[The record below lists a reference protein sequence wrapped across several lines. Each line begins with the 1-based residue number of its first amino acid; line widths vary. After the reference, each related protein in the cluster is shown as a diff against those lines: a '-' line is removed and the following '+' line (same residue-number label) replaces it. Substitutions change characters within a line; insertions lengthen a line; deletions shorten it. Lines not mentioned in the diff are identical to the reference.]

1 MRFKQVCIES
11 LGYVLPEELLTSD
24 DLEQRLEPLYKRLR
38 LPSGRLELMTGIRER
53 RFWAANTMPSD
64 SSIQSCRH
72 ALQAA
77 DLAPSQ
83 IGALIHASVCRDHLE
98 PATASRVHDELGL
111 PYDCVIYDVS
121 NACLGILNGMLQA
134 ANMIELGQIDAA
146 LVVGSEGSRALV
158 ETTID
163 SLNRDPSW
171 TRRSVKLAV
180 ASLTIGSASVAV
192 ALTHESISQTQNQLL
207 GGAVMANTEH
217 HRLCHSG
224 SDEAA
229 STGRHPLMTTDSE
242 KLMAEGIKTGAA
254 CFNRFKETLH
264 WSQNDID
271 RSICHQVGTAHRK
284 LMLES
289 LNLRPETDFA
299 TLEYLGN
306 TGSAALPTTLALGL
320 EYGHVNKGDQ
330 LALLGIGSGINSVML
345 GVDWQQTSVEGTDPH
360 RNRQLW
366 QADTQ
371 VGTA

>member
-1 MRFKQVCIES
+1 MRFQQVCIES
-11 LGYVLPEELLTSD
+11 LGYVLPEEVLTSND
-24 DLEQRLEPLYKRLR
+24 VEQRLEPLYKRLR

-72 ALQAA
+72 ALRAA

-83 IGALIHASVCRDHLE
+83 IGALIPASVCRDHLE

-146 LVVGSEGSRALV
+146 LGVGSEGSRALV

-229 STGRHPLMTTDSE
+229 STGMPPLMTTDSE

-330 LALLGIGSGINSVML
+330 LALLGIGSGINLVML
-345 GVDWQQTSVEGTDPH
+345 GVDWQQTLVEGTDPH
-360 RNRQLW
+360 RNRRLW

>member
-1 MRFKQVCIES
+1 MRFQQVCIES
-11 LGYVLPEELLTSD
+11 LGYVLPGEVLTSD
-24 DLEQRLEPLYKRLR
+24 ALEQRLEPLYSRLR

-53 RFWAANTMPSD
+53 RFWEPNTLPSD
-64 SSIQSCRH
+64 HSIQSCRH
-72 ALQAA
+72 ALEAA

-158 ETTID
+158 ETTIQ
-163 SLNRDPSW
+163 SLNTDPIW
-171 TRRSVKLAV
+171 TRRSVKMAV

-192 ALTHESISQTQNQLL
+192 ALTHESISQTQNRLV

-224 SDEAA
+224 ADEAA
-229 STGRHPLMTTDSE
+229 STGMQPLMTTDSE

-254 CFNRFKETLH
+254 CFTRFKEAIG
-264 WSQNDID
+264 WMQDDIN
-271 RSICHQVGTAHRK
+271 RSFCHQVGSAHRK

-289 LNLRPETDFA
+289 LNLRPEHDFA
-299 TLEYLGN
+299 TLEFLGN

-320 EYGHVNKGDQ
+320 ENGHAGPGDQ

-345 GVDWQQTSVEGTDPH
+345 GVEWQKTLVGGTDPLDQ
-360 RNRQLW
+360 RELWSRERQPR
-366 QADTQ
+366 T
-371 VGTA
+371 V

>member
-1 MRFKQVCIES
+1 MRFQQVCIES
-11 LGYVLPEELLTSD
+11 LGYVLPEEVLTSD
-24 DLEQRLEPLYKRLR
+24 DVEQRLEPLYKRLR

-229 STGRHPLMTTDSE
+229 STGMHPLMTTDSE

-345 GVDWQQTSVEGTDPH
+345 GVDWQQTLVEGTDPH
-360 RNRQLW
+360 RNRRLW

>member
-1 MRFKQVCIES
+1 MRFQQVCIES
-11 LGYVLPEELLTSD
+11 LGYVLPEEVLTSND
-24 DLEQRLEPLYKRLR
+24 VEQRLEPLYKRLR

-64 SSIQSCRH
+64 SSIQSCRP
-72 ALQAA
+72 ALRAA

-229 STGRHPLMTTDSE
+229 STGMQPLMTTDSE

-345 GVDWQQTSVEGTDPH
+345 GVDWQQTLVEGTDPH
-360 RNRQLW
+360 RNRRLW

>member
-1 MRFKQVCIES
+1 MRFQQVCIES
-11 LGYVLPEELLTSD
+11 LGYVLPHEVLTSD
-24 DLEQRLEPLYKRLR
+24 ALEQKLEPLYDRLC

-53 RFWAANTMPSD
+53 RLWEPNTPPSD
-64 SSIQSCRH
+64 PSIQSCRH
-72 ALQAA
+72 ALEAA

-146 LVVGSEGSRALV
+146 LVVGTEGSRGLV

-163 SLNRDPSW
+163 SLNTDPVW

-180 ASLTIGSASVAV
+180 ASLTIGSGSVAV
-192 ALTHESISQTQNQLL
+192 ALTHESISQTQNRLL
-207 GGAVMANTEH
+207 GGAVIANTEH

-224 SDEAA
+224 ADEAA
-229 STGRHPLMTTDSE
+229 STGMHPLMTTDSE

-254 CFNRFKETLH
+254 CFSRFKESIG
-264 WSQNDID
+264 WMQEDIH
-271 RSICHQVGTAHRK
+271 RSFCHQVGTAHRK

-289 LNLRPETDFA
+289 LNLSPENDFA
-299 TLEYLGN
+299 TLEFLGN

-320 EYGHVNKGDQ
+320 EYGHAGSGDQ

-345 GVDWQQTSVEGTDPH
+345 GAQWQKTLVAGTDPL
-360 RNRQLW
+360 RSRGLW
-366 QADTQ
+366 AAETQ
-371 VGTA
+371 TRTV

>member
-1 MRFKQVCIES
+1 MRFQQVCIES
-11 LGYVLPEELLTSD
+11 LGYVLPEEVLTSA

-229 STGRHPLMTTDSE
+229 STGMHPLMTTDSE

>member
-1 MRFKQVCIES
+1 MRFQQVCIES
-11 LGYVLPEELLTSD
+11 LGYVLPEEVLTSD
-24 DLEQRLEPLYKRLR
+24 DVEQRLEPLYKRLR

-72 ALQAA
+72 ALRAA

-229 STGRHPLMTTDSE
+229 STGM
-242 KLMAEGIKTGAA
+242 
-254 CFNRFKETLH
+254 
-264 WSQNDID
+264 
-271 RSICHQVGTAHRK
+271 
-284 LMLES
+284 
-289 LNLRPETDFA
+289 
-299 TLEYLGN
+299 
-306 TGSAALPTTLALGL
+306 
-320 EYGHVNKGDQ
+320 
-330 LALLGIGSGINSVML
+330 
-345 GVDWQQTSVEGTDPH
+345 
-360 RNRQLW
+360 
-366 QADTQ
+366 
-371 VGTA
+371 